1 MMDQTCGHRG
11 FRSTPIAVAMLLLG
25 AWLTGCAAPVPV
37 STRAELVRNL
47 GHKVVMDGTYEVN
60 GNGEHVRRN
69 DADVALDI
77 SPDILGFG
85 RSPLNPGDHV
95 KAYGTLERGAMSLGV
110 FIDEQ
115 MLSASRGS
123 GEPPIAPG
131 FVLRDAKVEQVKAP
145 ASQPS
150 GTGR

>member
-1 MMDQTCGHRG
+1 
-11 FRSTPIAVAMLLLG
+11 
-25 AWLTGCAAPVPV
+25 
-37 STRAELVRNL
+37 
-47 GHKVVMDGTYEVN
+47 
-60 GNGEHVRRN
+60 
-69 DADVALDI
+69 
-77 SPDILGFG
+77 
-85 RSPLNPGDHV
+85 
-95 KAYGTLERGAMSLGV
+95 MSLGV